1 MATVLHPTAV
11 VADGAE
17 LDEGVEVGPF
27 AVIGPHVRLGAGS
40 TVGAHAMVDGHTTLG
55 RGTRVFPQAAVGCV
69 PQDLKYRGEPTRLE
83 CGDGNMFRE
92 FCTVHIGTEG
102 GGGVTRLG
110 SNNLVMSYSHVAHDC
125 VVGDGCILANGATLA
140 GHVTLGDH
148 VTVGGLAAIHQF
160 VRVGSHAFVSGGS
173 MVTMDVP
180 PYCTCQGDRASVAG
194 LNTVGL
200 TRAGYDE
207 AQVKRIKAAY
217 KTVFRA
223 GLGLKEAIA
232 RIREEL
238 AGNPEIDRFLTF
250 LEASERGVAR

>member
-1 MATVLHPTAV
+1 M
-11 VADGAE
+11 
-17 LDEGVEVGPF
+17 
-27 AVIGPHVRLGAGS
+27 
-40 TVGAHAMVDGHTTLG
+40 
-55 RGTRVFPQAAVGCV
+55 GCV

-83 CGDGNMFRE
+83 CGDGNLFRE

-160 VRVGSHAFVSGGS
+160 VRVGSYAFVSGGS

-200 TRAGYDE
+200 TRGGYDE
-207 AQVKRIKAAY
+207 AQVRRIKAAY

-223 GLGLKEAIA
+223 GLGLKDAIA
-232 RIREEL
+232 RLRDEL
-238 AGNPEIDRFLTF
+238 AGHPEIDAFVAF

>member
-1 MATVLHPTAV
+1 MATRIHPTAI

-17 LDEGVEVGPF
+17 LDEGVEVGPY
-27 AVIGPHVRLGAGS
+27 AVVGAHVKIGAGS
-40 TVGAHAMVDGHTTLG
+40 TVGSHAVVDGHTTLG
-55 RGTRVFPQAAVGCV
+55 AKSRVFPQAAVGCI
-69 PQDLKYRGEPTRLE
+69 PQDLKYQGEPTRLE

-110 SNNLVMSYSHVAHDC
+110 SGILVMSYAHVAHDC
-125 VVGDGCILANGATLA
+125 AVGDGCILANGATLA
-140 GHVTLGDH
+140 GHVTLEDH

-160 VRVGSHAFVSGGS
+160 VRIGRLAFVSGGS

-180 PYCTCQGDRASVAG
+180 PYCTCKGDRAGVAG

-200 TRAGYDE
+200 SRAGYDDG
-207 AQVKRIKAAY
+207 AVKRIKGAY

-223 GLGLKEAIA
+223 GLGLKEACDA
-232 RIREEL
+232 LRPDAEGYPEL
-238 AGNPEIDRFLTF
+238 AHFLAF
-250 LEASERGVAR
+250 LEGSERGIAR

>member
-1 MATVLHPTAV
+1 MSTVIHPTAV

-27 AVIGPHVRLGAGS
+27 AVIGAHVRLGAGS
-40 TVGAHAMVDGHTTLG
+40 TVGAHAVIDGHTTLG
-55 RGTRVFPQAAVGCV
+55 KGTRVFPQAAVGCV

-83 CGDGNMFRE
+83 CGEGNMFRE
-92 FCTVHIGTEG
+92 FSTVHIGTAG
-102 GGGVTRLG
+102 GGGATRLG

-160 VRVGSHAFVSGGS
+160 VRIGDLAFVSGGS

-200 TRAGYDE
+200 TRAGFDE
-207 AQVKRIKAAY
+207 DQVKRIKAAY

-223 GLGLKEAIA
+223 GLNLKDAIG
-232 RIREEL
+232 EL
-238 AGNPEIDRFLTF
+238 RGELGGHDEIDHFLAF
-250 LEASERGVAR
+250 LEASERGLAR